1 MPVDL
6 SSLPP
11 KAKRHSLPS
20 IKTWGKFFVFLLCFI
35 NFINYFIFPFLN
47 IKKISVLQISFL
59 TFLVWVGLCFF
70 RYLFYI
76 LHQFIADGWD
86 KKREEDRDNLIIIGQ
101 RYITLLSQTM
111 ILPYLENCK
120 DLSTQIVVGKSSL
133 LPSYQ
138 LDGNVIYCSQFSDI
152 KENNVTRI
160 INRLN
165 KLLIEPSLISKI
177 YQIPDNTKIEI
188 IISSNYSNFSD
199 DEKLEIDEI
208 LAQRI
213 ERAYDVSYTEEVKI
227 DLIDHWLDSPKLFD
241 FLLIINIYSFDT
253 PINYHSEVAT
263 AQLFSFSNYHPIK
276 GIAKIHRPELVEN
289 KNIFDLFNEK
299 INTVA
304 IWSDLDKNKL
314 KDIWLTNLQDNHENE
329 IKIKILSSD
338 ISRHTVL
345 YDINR
350 SIGYTHNASPWVNV
364 YITTTQLIKEKSPQ
378 LLIDKKN
385 ILIVNPLN

>member
-1 MPVDL
+1 
-6 SSLPP
+6 
-11 KAKRHSLPS
+11 
-20 IKTWGKFFVFLLCFI
+20 
-35 NFINYFIFPFLN
+35 
-47 IKKISVLQISFL
+47 
-59 TFLVWVGLCFF
+59 
-70 RYLFYI
+70 
-76 LHQFIADGWD
+76 
-86 KKREEDRDNLIIIGQ
+86 
-101 RYITLLSQTM
+101 M

-177 YQIPDNTKIEI
+177 YQISDDAKFNI

-253 PINYHSEVAT
+253 PIN
-263 AQLFSFSNYHPIK
+263 
-276 GIAKIHRPELVEN
+276 
-289 KNIFDLFNEK
+289 
-299 INTVA
+299 
-304 IWSDLDKNKL
+304 
-314 KDIWLTNLQDNHENE
+314 
-329 IKIKILSSD
+329 
-338 ISRHTVL
+338 
-345 YDINR
+345 
-350 SIGYTHNASPWVNV
+350 
-364 YITTTQLIKEKSPQ
+364 
-378 LLIDKKN
+378 
-385 ILIVNPLN
+385 